1 MRAWGKW
8 VSEIREPRKK
18 NRIWLGTFATPEM
31 AARAHDVAALAI
43 KGSSAIL
50 NFPELADSMP
60 RPDSNSPRDV
70 QAAAVKAAAM
80 EVEVE
85 VPDHQQTSS
94 TSSSSSCSSTLSQS
108 SSSCSL
114 AISSSSGEPS
124 TPDDLG
130 EIVELPALGTSFELP
145 DPNNMIFS
153 DPVDGS
159 WTWYNNNHSIYDE
172 RDYFKDLDQISM
184 QEDNTESITSMIL
197 CGYEGS
203 LWQQR

>member
-43 KGSSAIL
+43 KGNSAIL
-50 NFPELADSMP
+50 NFPELAASMP

-80 EVEVE
+80 EV
-85 VPDHQQTSS
+85 PDQQ
-94 TSSSSSCSSTLSQS
+94 TSSSSSSSQSLSSS

-114 AISSSSGEPS
+114 AVSSSDEPS
-124 TPDDLG
+124 TPDELG

-145 DPNNMIFS
+145 DPSSMVFS
-153 DPVDGS
+153 DPWLYS
-159 WTWYNNNHSIYDE
+159 HSWYNLNSIYDE
-172 RDYFKDLDQISM
+172 RDYFMEDQISM
-184 QEDNTESITSMIL
+184 QQDNNNSEIISNMIL
-197 CGYEGS
+197 SGFGFEGTS
-203 LWQQR
+203 LW

>member
-43 KGSSAIL
+43 KGNSAIL
-50 NFPELADSMP
+50 NFPEFAASMP

-80 EVEVE
+80 EV
-85 VPDHQQTSS
+85 PDQQTSS
-94 TSSSSSCSSTLSQS
+94 SSFSQSLSSS

-114 AISSSSGEPS
+114 AVSSSDEPS
-124 TPDDLG
+124 TPDELG
-130 EIVELPALGTSFELP
+130 EIVELPPLGTSFELP
-145 DPNNMIFS
+145 DPSNMVFS
-153 DPVDGS
+153 DPWLYS
-159 WTWYNNNHSIYDE
+159 HSWYNLDSIYDE
-172 RDYFKDLDQISM
+172 RDYFMEDQISM
-184 QEDNTESITSMIL
+184 QQDDDNNNYSENITTSMIL
-197 CGYEGS
+197 SGFEGTS
-203 LWQQR
+203 LWHQQQH